1 MQRDT
6 GRMGGEAQTCPAAS
20 RLKHST
26 RRHRTSVPAC
36 VCGGGLRVLG
46 SKAEGQH
53 ILAQRSQYAGHMFLE
68 MSE

>member
-1 MQRDT
+1 
-6 GRMGGEAQTCPAAS
+6 MGGTDVPCCQQAEAQHQAS
-20 RLKHST
+20 SHVGASM
-26 RRHRTSVPAC
+26 C
-36 VCGGGLRVLG
+36 VWGGLRVLG